1 MAWLHHTTHQASVQ
15 RPYRNLQAAFRE
27 IDARALL
34 AHLEAHRY
42 HGRHGYPVA
51 AMWRSY
57 LASFFLNLASTN
69 DLIRRL
75 HGDPALRE
83 ACGFRV
89 LPGRRTFNRFIRT
102 LSRHH
107 EMVEALSAGIT
118 AQLHSLLP
126 DLGQEVAVDSTVV
139 RSHSNPNRRRIS
151 DPEASWTAKNSP
163 RAREGGKEWSWGY
176 KVHLVACANYGLPLA
191 QVTTTARRNDS
202 PVLPVV
208 MDKTRAALPWLQ
220 PKAAIADR
228 GYDAASNHR
237 YLDDHGVL
245 PIIHIKRNAQNA
257 LRDGIYTRDG
267 IPTCLGR
274 VPMEYRGSDP
284 QKGHR
289 YMCRAGGCHM
299 MDSRRGIRYCQDEV
313 WEDPRANIRLFG
325 VLRRGSPE
333 WKALY
338 SKRQAIERTFKSMK
352 QSRRLER
359 HCTRGLR
366 MVQLH
371 ALMSTLAYQVTA
383 LAAVRVGELDTMR
396 WQVWRVA

>member
-1 MAWLHHTTHQASVQ
+1 MAWTHHTTHQASVQ
-15 RPYRNLQAAFRE
+15 RPYRNLQAAFHE
-27 IDARALL
+27 IDARDLIH
-34 AHLEAHRY
+34 HLEAHRY

-107 EMVEALSAGIT
+107 EMVEALSASIT
-118 AQLHSLLP
+118 GQLHSLLP

-151 DPEASWTAKNSP
+151 DPEASWTAKNST
-163 RAREGGKEWSWGY
+163 RAKEGGKEWSWGY

-191 QVTTTARRNDS
+191 QITTTARRNDS

-220 PKAAIADR
+220 PVAAIADR

-245 PIIHIKRNAQNA
+245 PIIHIRQTAKQG
-257 LRDGIYTRDG
+257 LVDGIYTKDG
-267 IPTCLGR
+267 IPTCLGQ

-284 QKGHR
+284 VRGHLYR
-289 YMCRAGGCHM
+289 CRAGGCHM

-313 WEDPRANIRLFG
+313 WEDPRADIRLFG
-325 VLRRGSPE
+325 VLRRNSPE

-383 LAAVRVGELDTMR
+383 LAAVRAGELDTMR